1 MVITLTPPAAP
12 LLQAEP
18 PLGRL
23 VNALI
28 VLALLTLIALC
39 FTGFMLLLA
48 ALLPRVVRRSKQAL
62 ERSPWRAFF
71 IGLANYLFLG
81 GISLVLLNIEPLA
94 WLGLLIAAGLL
105 GVTGLGMSGL
115 ASLVGERLA
124 RLSGGQ
130 TQLPPL
136 EGGTEGGIS
145 PLKQLIWGS
154 VVLELASLLPLLGW
168 FLLAPI
174 LLMVSFGA
182 AILAWRNRGNEGM
195 DEFSTMGN
203 E

>member
-1 MVITLTPPAAP
+1 MTHTFLPLTIISLMPPALP
-12 LLQAEP
+12 LPQAEP

-23 VNALI
+23 VNGLI
-28 VLALLTLIALC
+28 VLALLILIVLC
-39 FTGFMLLLA
+39 FTSFMLLLA
-48 ALLPRVVRRSKQAL
+48 ALLPRVARRSQRAL
-62 ERSPWRAFF
+62 ESSPWRAFF

-81 GISLVLLNIEPLA
+81 GIALVLLNIEPLA
-94 WLGLLIAAGLL
+94 WLGLIIAAGLL
-105 GVTGLGMSGL
+105 GVTSLGMTGL

-130 TQLPPL
+130 L
-136 EGGTEGGIS
+136 S

-154 VVLELASLLPLLGW
+154 VILELASLLPLAGW

-182 AILAWRNRGNEGM
+182 AILAWRNRANEGI
-195 DEFSTMGN
+195 DELLTMPHP